1 MWELTGNLTLE
12 RDDEQSTELWT
23 LCNILNNSNIN
34 DYNIR
39 IGKRQMDN
47 TGGQSTPRPSVRS
60 PRQAVVVSNTQL
72 F

>member
-12 RDDEQSTELWT
+12 RADEQSTELWT
-23 LCNILNNSNIN
+23 LCNNQNNSNIN

-39 IGKRQMDN
+39 IGKRQMGWS
-47 TGGQSTPRPSVRS
+47 GGQSTHRPSVRS
-60 PRQAVVVSNTQL
+60 PRQAEVVSNTQL